1 MALGADFRRLWL
13 AYGTSEAGS
22 AIGSGALPLVAVLVL
37 HVGPFQVS
45 LLAAVAGVAAA
56 VLGLPAGPFIE
67 FHRKRPA
74 MIAADLVRCGA
85 LLTVPAAMALHV
97 LSYPQLCVVAIG
109 QTAGAI
115 VFNAASGAHLKA
127 LVPAGPADWVAA
139 NGRFEATFWTV
150 NSAGPPV
157 GGAITSALG
166 VPVTIAI
173 DAVSFLGSA
182 LGVRSLRAPEPPPP
196 ARPPGSSARWAE
208 IVDGWRYVMRHR
220 GLRALFVNSQV
231 FGAGIMASSPLLAVL
246 MLRDL
251 HFPAWQYGLALGVPC
266 VGGVLGALALKPLT
280 ARFGTRRVLLASG
293 AGRALWLS
301 LFAFVPAGVGGL
313 LLVIGAETLA
323 LGGSGV
329 FNPAFATFRM
339 EATSDAYLSRV
350 IACWSISSR
359 TSQPIGIVLGGGLA
373 ALAGVRV
380 ALLVCGLIVA
390 SSALLL
396 PWRSYDFGR
405 SPATV
410 R

>member
-1 MALGADFRRLWL
+1 
-13 AYGTSEAGS
+13 
-22 AIGSGALPLVAVLVL
+22 
-37 HVGPFQVS
+37 
-45 LLAAVAGVAAA
+45 
-56 VLGLPAGPFIE
+56 
-67 FHRKRPA
+67 
-74 MIAADLVRCGA
+74 
-85 LLTVPAAMALHV
+85 
-97 LSYPQLCVVAIG
+97 
-109 QTAGAI
+109 
-115 VFNAASGAHLKA
+115 
-127 LVPAGPADWVAA
+127 
-139 NGRFEATFWTV
+139 
-150 NSAGPPV
+150 
-157 GGAITSALG
+157 
-166 VPVTIAI
+166 
-173 DAVSFLGSA
+173 
-182 LGVRSLRAPEPPPP
+182 
-196 ARPPGSSARWAE
+196 
-208 IVDGWRYVMRHR
+208 MRHR

-280 ARFGTRRVLLASG
+280 ARFGARRVLLASG